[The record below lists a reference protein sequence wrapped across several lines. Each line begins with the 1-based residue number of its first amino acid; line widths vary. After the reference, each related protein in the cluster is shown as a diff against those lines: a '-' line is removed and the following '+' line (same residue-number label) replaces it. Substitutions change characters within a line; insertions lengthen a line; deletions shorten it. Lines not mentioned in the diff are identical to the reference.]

1 MDQLLWVGVLVKN
14 EAGLR
19 DWLVQSKSR
28 LSYFVDGSVQ
38 LNEWMNK
45 NNSRLMGF
53 EPTTSEVP
61 SQCTTNWAIQAW
73 KIIKER
79 GQITDLALV

>member
-38 LNEWMNK
+38 LNE
-45 NNSRLMGF
+45 
-53 EPTTSEVP
+53 
-61 SQCTTNWAIQAW
+61 
-73 KIIKER
+73 
-79 GQITDLALV
+79 